1 MPSIHI
7 LVVEDDANIRAGLV
21 DTLESEGY
29 RTTSAGN
36 GEQALSLFSQERFD
50 LVLLD
55 IMLPKKSGYDV
66 CRAIRLTNSAMPI
79 VMLTAKGEEIDK
91 VVGLQLGADD
101 YITKPFGVHELL
113 ARIAAILRRAC
124 RGGAAESADKLKTPD
139 RFNIG
144 AAAVDAS
151 QYQVRLGKKTFPLSA
166 RELQILR
173 FFYTHPNEVL
183 SRDQLLNA
191 VWGVHYLGT
200 TRTLDQHI
208 AQLRKKIEP
217 DADEPGVILTVH
229 GVGYRY
235 AAPVTS
241 NTTAKAKAAAARK
254 DNA

>member
-7 LVVEDDANIRAGLV
+7 LVVEDDANIRAGLI

-29 RTTSAGN
+29 RTTSAVN
-36 GEQALSLFSQERFD
+36 GEQALAFFQQERFD

-66 CRAIRLTNSAMPI
+66 CRAIRATNAAIPV

-113 ARIAAILRRAC
+113 ARIAAILRRSC
-124 RGGAAESADKLKTPD
+124 RDGATGPGEKAKTPD
-139 RFNIG
+139 RFSIG
-144 AAAVDAS
+144 PAAVDAL
-151 QYQVRLGKKTFPLSA
+151 QYQVRVGKNVAPLSA
-166 RELQILR
+166 RELQLLR
-173 FFYTHPNEVL
+173 HFHAHPNEVL

-208 AQLRKKIEP
+208 AQLRKKLELHP
-217 DADEPGVILTVH
+217 DQPRIIMTVH

-235 AAPVTS
+235 DAQPMG
-241 NTTAKAKAAAARK
+241 NNKRQKGK
-254 DNA
+254 